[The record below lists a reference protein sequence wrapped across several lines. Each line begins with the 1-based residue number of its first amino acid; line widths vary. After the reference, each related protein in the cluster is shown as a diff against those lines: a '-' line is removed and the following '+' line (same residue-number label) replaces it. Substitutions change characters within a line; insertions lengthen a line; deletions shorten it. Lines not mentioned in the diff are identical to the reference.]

1 MSVSFFATQTS
12 QCCDTV
18 LKVAMAEFCHGDL
31 PRFHLAATHSAA
43 ELVLAQHS
51 TGAPVQL

>member
-18 LKVAMAEFCHGDL
+18 LKVAMAKL
-31 PRFHLAATHSAA
+31 THSAA
-43 ELVLAQHS
+43 ELALAQHS